1 MPRPLHASA
10 TLAGRAPVSPPAR
23 PRMSLGDAGAH
34 EGARA
39 TPAPDARSALDDFEP
54 FYRTHVRRVYALCLR
69 LTGDRGRAE
78 ELTQDVFVRAWERKA
93 TFRGASL
100 VGTWL
105 HRLAVNVVLTGA
117 RSDRRRTARVRPSE
131 APEEVAGARVGQRP
145 AAVAERLDLERAIAA
160 LPPGAR
166 TAFVLHDVEGYTHEE
181 IARLTGCAPGTVRSQ
196 LHRARQLLM
205 EALDR

>member
-1 MPRPLHASA
+1 MDVTMPRPLHAP
-10 TLAGRAPVSPPAR
+10 TLLAGPPPAAPPAR
-23 PRMSLGDAGAH
+23 FRMSRGEADGRDAPA
-34 EGARA
+34 A
-39 TPAPDARSALDDFEP
+39 TIDDFEP
-54 FYRTHVRRVYALCLR
+54 FYRAHVRRVHALCLR
-69 LTGDRGRAE
+69 LCGDRRRAE
-78 ELTQDVFVRAWERKA
+78 ELTQDVFVRAWERRA
-93 TFRGASL
+93 SFRGTAL

-117 RSDRRRTARVRPSE
+117 RTERRRLARVQPSD
-131 APEEVAGARVGQRP
+131 APEAVAGARASARP
-145 AAVAERLDLERAIAA
+145 AAVGERLDLERAIAA

-181 IARLTGCAPGTVRSQ
+181 IARLTGAAPGTVRSQ